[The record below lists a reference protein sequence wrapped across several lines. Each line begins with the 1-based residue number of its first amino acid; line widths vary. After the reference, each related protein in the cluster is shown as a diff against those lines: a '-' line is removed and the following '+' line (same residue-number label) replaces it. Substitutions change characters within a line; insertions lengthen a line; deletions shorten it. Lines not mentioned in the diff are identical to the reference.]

1 MHFRTMFLISKEKYE
16 ALNRR
21 LTSRDTPEHLSSK
34 FSPSDSKDNTSTAKT
49 QTVTSQDVSTIKKI
63 KPITIS
69 RTAEKNSCTSNDEF
83 EKHVK
88 VINCPVLK
96 HKDIENNTQNKP
108 NVQVSPVTRRKRKF
122 DNDQNQDFLIDSKRV
137 KTDPLMGLNDNNE
150 KTTCGR

>member
-1 MHFRTMFLISKEKYE
+1 MFLISKEKYE

-34 FSPSDSKDNTSTAKT
+34 FSPSDSKDNTSTVKT

-69 RTAEKNSCTSNDEF
+69 RTAEKNSCTSNEEF

-96 HKDIENNTQNKP
+96 HKDIEKIIPKTNT
-108 NVQVSPVTRRKRKF
+108 TRKSHLLRKEKG
-122 DNDQNQDFLIDSKRV
+122 NLIMIKIKIFLLIAK
-137 KTDPLMGLNDNNE
+137 E
-150 KTTCGR
+150 